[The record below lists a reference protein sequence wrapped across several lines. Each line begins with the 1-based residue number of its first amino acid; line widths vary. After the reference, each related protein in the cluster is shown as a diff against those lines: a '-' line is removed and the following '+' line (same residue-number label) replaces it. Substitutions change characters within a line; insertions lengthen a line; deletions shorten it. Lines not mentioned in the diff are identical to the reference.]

1 MFLFQLT
8 CLLFGLFAT
17 VSNAQSQW
25 NGWRLD
31 AGCAPYKTKLDEA
44 YKDMALLA
52 GKASYDLGLVID
64 GDGGPEPERLP
75 RIRRAITTIFGYRFQ
90 NEDPITADDH
100 PVKKIKANFDKV
112 RDPVG
117 QGIIT
122 PPDGHYNLP
131 GGPLFQCGVKQWK
144 KYLAD
149 QPDPDDITHLVRERD
164 PVLANTLGAWF
175 HEHRFI
181 PLKSLDETAPWLCD
195 GENVAIVNPDL
206 DSLTLCF
213 PNTGDVWKEG
223 KPLDDWE
230 IKLNDR
236 MTDLRRSLPAT
247 ILHELIHWFTL
258 EEKTIKNAEGND
270 VQVWASTVEDK
281 PCIDHRGWFVYRSPQ
296 NQLKCRR
303 RRGGDGDLVGAY
315 GFKCSTNLARFYPVS
330 AINNAD
336 SYAIFALMSFFSDW
350 GWNYGQAS
358 SHDDDFDSVG
368 QYPNENIWRTPW
380 NPADVNEDECPQFN
394 FDA

>member
-31 AGCAPYKTKLDEA
+31 AGCDRYKTKLDEA
-44 YKDMALLA
+44 YKDVALLA

-90 NEDPITADDH
+90 NEDPITANDH

-117 QGIIT
+117 QGIVT

-131 GGPLFQCGVKQWK
+131 GGPLVQCSLGQWQR
-144 KYLAD
+144 YLAD
-149 QPDPDDITHLVRERD
+149 QEDPENEGHLIKER
-164 PVLANTLGAWF
+164 LKLGNALGAWYY
-175 HEHRFI
+175 EHRFI
-181 PLKSLDETAPWLCD
+181 PLKSLDETAPWLCN
-195 GENVAIVNPDL
+195 GGNVAIVNSDL

-213 PNTGDVWKEG
+213 PNTGNVWTEG

-230 IKLNDR
+230 INVNDP

-247 ILHELIHWFTL
+247 ILHELMHWFTL
-258 EEKTIKNAEGND
+258 EEETTEDEDEDETIWTA
-270 VQVWASTVEDK
+270 TVEDK
-281 PCIDHRGWFVYRSPQ
+281 PCIDHRGWFVYWSQ
-296 NQLKCRR
+296 NTLKCRP
-303 RRGGDGDLVGAY
+303 RRGGDGDIISAY
-315 GFKCSTNLARFYPVS
+315 GFKCSANLARFYPVS
-330 AINNAD
+330 AENNAD

-350 GWNYGQAS
+350 GWNYGQAWY
-358 SHDDDFDSVG
+358 HDDDYDSVG
-368 QYPNENIWRTPW
+368 QYPDENSWRTPGG
-380 NPADVNEDECPQFN
+380 PADVNEDECPLFN